1 MNIKEFLNDQV
12 LQVLKSLGYDTKDAL
27 VSRSGR
33 PELSDYQSNAAMPLA
48 KQAHKSPREIAAQ
61 IAAELEK
68 KDFIFKVS
76 VDGPGFINM
85 SLTDDFLANVP
96 VDEVKPTGRTIM
108 IDYGGPNIAK
118 ELHVGHLRSAII
130 GESVKRIMRASGDKV
145 IGDVHF
151 GDWGTPIGMLA
162 TQLKHEQPELAY
174 FKEPFKETDFEMS
187 IEEISALYRRASA
200 NFKED
205 ESFKDEARNAVFDL
219 QNGHPGYRA
228 LWRMLHDKSVAAV
241 KENYDHLGVDF
252 DLWNGESDVNDILP
266 QLVDLLTQKGLAVL
280 SQGALIVPLPNKN
293 NHERAPLIVKKS
305 NGAYGYATTDLA
317 TIIWRMEHYQP
328 NSIIYLTD
336 ARQKEYFEQV
346 FEVARMADLVPE
358 TTTLEHL
365 AFGTVNGKDG
375 KPFKTR
381 DGGVMSLKA
390 LIDLALD
397 KAYESI
403 PQDAEKSVAD
413 TQAHKVAL
421 GALKFQDLKNSTASD
436 YIFDTDNF
444 TKSEGKTGTYLQ
456 YAVARINSILDKSG
470 VALPNIESAQI
481 KISHPLE
488 RELMLVLRRFPESLA
503 EAYQHREPSV
513 IAEYIYILAQRFST
527 LYAELS
533 INGEQDES
541 LKLSRLRIAYLTKET
556 LKRGL
561 DLLGIE
567 CPDRILK
574 NKSC

>member
-1 MNIKEFLNDQV
+1 MNIKEFLNEQV
-12 LQVLKSLGYDTKDAL
+12 LEVLKNLGYEAQDAL
-27 VSRSGR
+27 VARSGR

-48 KQAHKSPREIAAQ
+48 KEMHKSPRDIAAQ
-61 IAAELEK
+61 IAEVLEK
-68 KDFIFKVS
+68 KDFIAKIS

-85 SLTDDFLANVP
+85 RLTDEFLTNVQP
-96 VDEVKPTGRTIM
+96 QDTTPSGRTII

-130 GESVKRIMRASGDKV
+130 GESVKRIMRACGDKV

-151 GDWGTPIGMLA
+151 GDWGTPIGMLT

-174 FKEPFKETDFEMS
+174 FKEPFQETDFEMS

-200 NFKED
+200 IFKED
-205 ESFKDEARNAVFDL
+205 EAFKDEARDAVFDL

-241 KENYDHLGVDF
+241 KENYDRLGVDF

-266 QLVDLLTQKGLAVL
+266 KLEDLLVKKKLAVV

-317 TIIWRMEHYQP
+317 TIIWRVENYHP
-328 NSIIYLTD
+328 DAIIYLTD

-346 FEVARMADLVPE
+346 FEVARMAQLVPE

-390 LIDLALD
+390 LIDLAME

-403 PQDAEKSVAD
+403 PEGAEKSFAES
-413 TQAHKVAL
+413 QAHQVAL

-470 VALPNIESAQI
+470 KISADIEKAEI
-481 KISHPLE
+481 TISHPLE
-488 RELMLVLRRFPESLA
+488 RELVLALRRFPESLA
-503 EAYQHREPSV
+503 EAYATREPSV
-513 IAEYIYILAQRFST
+513 IADYVYTLAQRFST

-533 INGEQDES
+533 INAEQDETI
-541 LKLSRLRIAYLTKET
+541 KLSRLKIAELTRQI
-556 LKRGL
+556 LKKGL
-561 DLLGIE
+561 TLLGIE

-574 NKSC
+574 K

>member
-1 MNIKEFLNDQV
+1 MNLKEYLNSQV
-12 LQVLKSLGYDTKDAL
+12 LEVLKSLGYEVKDAL
-27 VSRSGR
+27 IARSGR
-33 PELSDYQSNAAMPLA
+33 PELSDYQSNVAMPLA
-48 KQAHKSPREIAAQ
+48 KIAHKSPREIAAQ
-61 IAAELEK
+61 IIAELEK
-68 KDFIFKVS
+68 KDFISKAS

-85 SLTDDFLANVP
+85 SLTDEFLANVP
-96 VDEVKPTGRTIM
+96 ADKMKSTGRTIM

-130 GESVKRIMRASGDKV
+130 GESVKRIMRAMGDKV

-162 TQLKHEQPELAY
+162 TQLKHEQPDLAY
-174 FKEPFKETDFEMS
+174 FKEPFRETDFEMS

-205 ESFKDEARNAVFDL
+205 ENFKDEARNAVFDL
-219 QNGHPGYRA
+219 QKGHLGYRA
-228 LWRMLHDKSVAAV
+228 LWKMLHDKSVAAV
-241 KENYDHLGVDF
+241 KENYDRLGVDF

-266 QLVDLLTQKGLAVL
+266 KLENLLVKKGLAVL

-293 NHERAPLIVKKS
+293 NHERAPLMVKKS

-317 TIIWRMEHYQP
+317 TIIWRMKNYHPDAILYFM
-328 NSIIYLTD
+328 D
-336 ARQKEYFEQV
+336 ARQREYIEQV
-346 FEVARMADLVPE
+346 FEVARMAELIPE
-358 TTTLEHL
+358 TTALEYL
-365 AFGTVNGKDG
+365 PFGTVNGKDG

-390 LIDLALD
+390 LIDLAVD
-397 KAYESI
+397 KAYETI
-403 PQDAEKSVAD
+403 PEGAKKQIAD
-413 TQAHKVAL
+413 IQAHKVAL
-421 GALKFQDLKNSTASD
+421 GALKFQDLKNVRTSD

-470 VALPNIESAQI
+470 VALEDIEKAQI

-488 RELMLVLRRFPESLA
+488 RELVLALCRFPESLM
-503 EAYQHREPSV
+503 EAYIHREPSV
-513 IAEYIYILAQRFST
+513 IAEYVYTLAQRFST

-533 INGEQDES
+533 INAEKEDN
-541 LKLSRLRIAYLTKET
+541 LKKSRLKIAYLTRQT
-556 LKRGL
+556 LKNGL
-561 DLLGIE
+561 ELLGIE
-567 CPDRILK
+567 CPDRMLK
-574 NKSC
+574 N

>member
-1 MNIKEFLNDQV
+1 MNIKEFLNEQV
-12 LQVLKSLGYDTKDAL
+12 LVILKDLGYDVKDAL

-48 KQAHKSPREIAAQ
+48 KQAHKPPREIATQ
-61 IAAELEK
+61 IAGELEK
-68 KDFIFKVS
+68 KDFVSKVS
-76 VDGPGFINM
+76 VDGPGFINI
-85 SLTDDFLANVP
+85 SLTDDFLATVP
-96 VDEVKPTGRTIM
+96 TTKTKPTGRTII
-108 IDYGGPNIAK
+108 IDHGGPNIAK
-118 ELHVGHLRSAII
+118 EMHVGHLRSAII
-130 GESVKRIMRASGDKV
+130 GESVKRIMRAIGDKV

-162 TQLKHEQPELAY
+162 TQLKHEQPDLAY
-174 FKEPFKETDFEMS
+174 FKEPFQETDFEMS
-187 IEEISALYRRASA
+187 IEDISALYRRASA

-205 ESFKDEARNAVFDL
+205 EAFKEEARKAVFDL
-219 QNGHPGYRA
+219 QKGHPGYHA
-228 LWRMLHDKSVAAV
+228 LWKMLHDKSVAAV
-241 KENYDHLGVDF
+241 KENFDHLGVDF

-266 QLVDLLTQKGLAVL
+266 ELVELLKQKKLAVL
-280 SQGALIVPLPNKN
+280 SQGALIVPLPDKN
-293 NHERAPLIVKKS
+293 NHERAPLIVQKS
-305 NGAYGYATTDLA
+305 DGAYTYAATDLA
-317 TIIWRMEHYQP
+317 TIIWRVEHYQP
-328 NSIIYLTD
+328 NTLIYLTD
-336 ARQKEYFEQV
+336 ARQKEHFEQV
-346 FEVARMADLVPE
+346 FEVARMAHLVPE

-403 PQDAEKSVAD
+403 PEGTEKQVAD
-413 TQAHKVAL
+413 TQAHAVAL
-421 GALKFQDLKNSTASD
+421 GALKFQDLKNSTVSD

-470 VALPNIESAQI
+470 VALSDIEKAEI

-488 RELMLVLRRFPESLA
+488 RELLLALRRFPESLA
-503 EAYQHREPSV
+503 ESYQHREPSV
-513 IAEYIYILAQRFST
+513 IAEYVYTLAQRFST

-533 INGEQDES
+533 INGEQDET
-541 LKLSRLRIAYLTKET
+541 LRKSRLKIASLTRET
-556 LKRGL
+556 LKQGL

-567 CPDRILK
+567 CPDRMLK
-574 NKSC
+574 S

>member
-1 MNIKEFLNDQV
+1 MNIKEFLNEQV
-12 LQVLKSLGYDTKDAL
+12 LAILKKLDYAVEDAL

-48 KQAHKSPREIAAQ
+48 KGAHKSPREIATQ
-61 IAAELEK
+61 IATELGK
-68 KDFIFKVS
+68 KNFISKVS
-76 VDGPGFINM
+76 VDGPGFINI
-85 SLTDDFLANVP
+85 SLTDEFLADVP
-96 VDEVKPTGRTIM
+96 VTQIHSTGRTVI
-108 IDYGGPNIAK
+108 IDHGGPNIAK
-118 ELHVGHLRSAII
+118 EMHVGHLRSAII
-130 GESVKRIMRASGDKV
+130 GESVKRIMRAIGDKV

-162 TQLKHEQPELAY
+162 AQLKHEQPNLAY

-187 IEEISALYRRASA
+187 IEDISALYRRSSA
-200 NFKED
+200 NFKVD
-205 ESFKDEARNAVFDL
+205 DAFKEEARNIVFDL
-219 QNGHPGYRA
+219 QNGHVGYRA

-241 KENYDHLGVDF
+241 KENFDHLGVDF

-266 QLVDLLTQKGLAVL
+266 KLVELLTKKGLAVS
-280 SQGALIVPLPNKN
+280 SQGALIVPLPDKN
-293 NHERAPLIVKKS
+293 GHERAPLMVQKS
-305 NGAYGYATTDLA
+305 DGAYTYASTDLA
-317 TIIWRMEHYQP
+317 TLIWRQENYHP
-328 NSIIYLTD
+328 DAIIYLTD
-336 ARQKEYFEQV
+336 KRQKEHFEQV
-346 FEVARMADLVPE
+346 FEVARMANLVPE

-397 KAYESI
+397 KARETI
-403 PQDAEKSVAD
+403 PENAEKSLAED
-413 TQAHKVAL
+413 QAHKVAL

-470 VALPNIESAQI
+470 VALADIQQAQI

-488 RELMLVLRRFPESLA
+488 RELMLALRRFPESLA
-503 EAYQHREPSV
+503 ESYQHREPSV
-513 IAEYIYILAQRFST
+513 IADYVYTLAQRFST

-533 INGEQDES
+533 INGEKDQT
-541 LKLSRLRIAYLTKET
+541 LKKSRLKIAYLTRET
-556 LKRGL
+556 LKKGL

-567 CPDRILK
+567 CLDRILK
-574 NKSC
+574 N

>member
-1 MNIKEFLNDQV
+1 MNIKEFLNEQV
-12 LQVLKSLGYDTKDAL
+12 LGVLKDLGYDVKDAL

-48 KQAHKSPREIAAQ
+48 KVAHKSPREIATQ
-61 IAAELEK
+61 IATELGK
-68 KDFIFKVS
+68 KDFISKVS
-76 VDGPGFINM
+76 VDGPGFINIT
-85 SLTDDFLANVP
+85 LTDDFLANVP
-96 VDEVKPTGRTIM
+96 KTEIKPTGRTIM

-130 GESVKRIMRASGDKV
+130 GESVKRIMRAMGDKV

-162 TQLKHEQPELAY
+162 AQLKNEQPELAY
-174 FKEPFKETDFEMS
+174 FKEPFQETDFEMS
-187 IEEISALYRRASA
+187 IEDISALYRRASA

-205 ESFKDEARNAVFDL
+205 EAFKEEARKAVFDL
-219 QNGHPGYRA
+219 QKGHLGYRA

-241 KENYDHLGVDF
+241 KENYDRLGVDF

-266 QLVDLLTQKGLAVL
+266 KLEKLLTEKGLAVL
-280 SQGALIVPLPNKN
+280 SQGALIVPMPNKN
-293 NHERAPLIVKKS
+293 NHERAPLMVKKS

-317 TIIWRMEHYQP
+317 TIIWRQENYHPDAILYFM
-328 NSIIYLTD
+328 D
-336 ARQKEYFEQV
+336 ARQREYIEQV
-346 FEVARMADLVPE
+346 FEVARMANLVPE
-358 TTTLEHL
+358 TTALEYL
-365 AFGTVNGKDG
+365 PFGTVNGKDG

-397 KAYESI
+397 KARETI
-403 PQDAEKSVAD
+403 PADAEKSVAD

-421 GALKFQDLKNSTASD
+421 GALKFQDLKNARTSD

-444 TKSEGKTGTYLQ
+444 TKSEGITGTYLQ

-470 VALPNIESAQI
+470 VVLNEIEKAHI

-488 RELMLVLRRFPESLA
+488 RELVLALCRFPESIV

-513 IAEYIYILAQRFST
+513 IADYVYTLAQRFST

-533 INGEQDES
+533 INGEKNDT
-541 LKLSRLRIAYLTKET
+541 LKLSRLKIAYLTRET
-556 LKRGL
+556 LKEGL
-561 DLLGIE
+561 GLLGIE

-574 NKSC
+574 N